1 MPSRQIK
8 TPVQGDVQ
16 LFVQLMISFI
26 LWVLLLT
33 ESSMVIFQWRQFCF
47 CCSKILDLSVLIS
60 RANMPDKL
68 SDEKANLAKKLAE
81 QRAKG
86 VEGIPTTAKVKHPYL
101 MVMLSSHSLLPQ
113 PATPFIVLLLHFQTC
128 SSKLTSLSLMSM
140 RSKTHSLQQISQVNL
155 NATIPESFI
164 CKDMPRSHCFCF
176 MLFSHKV
183 MMRRRILKY
192 QKALDLVQWQI
203 CS

>member
-1 MPSRQIK
+1 M
-8 TPVQGDVQ
+8 
-16 LFVQLMISFI
+16 
-26 LWVLLLT
+26 
-33 ESSMVIFQWRQFCF
+33 
-47 CCSKILDLSVLIS
+47 LIS

-86 VEGIPTTAKVKHPYL
+86 VEGIPTTAKVNYPNAL
-101 MVMLSSHSLLPQ
+101 VMLPPVPLPHT
-113 PATPFIVLLLHFQTC
+113 ATPFNISLLHFQTC
-128 SSKLTSLSLMSM
+128 SSKLMSLSLMSM

-164 CKDMPRSHCFCF
+164 CKDMPRTHCFCF
-176 MLFSHKV
+176 MLFADKV
-183 MMRRRILKY
+183 TMRRRILKY
-192 QKALDLVQWQI
+192 QKALDLAQWQI